1 MKAGRRSFQ
10 TLQPLC
16 DLIQSQLMI
25 PDLTMLFA
33 AFRLCEDTLFY
44 RPCIWQTALKSF
56 KLVYGNIMIF
66 LSGKKQAVLCD
77 PVGNASQG
85 MLLYFLIKAVRAF
98 RMGDILTLR

>member
-33 AFRLCEDTLFY
+33 AFRLCEDTFFY
-44 RPCIWQTALKSF
+44 RPCIWQTALKSIQIGPWE
-56 KLVYGNIMIF
+56 YSD
-66 LSGKKQAVLCD
+66 LSLRQEAGS
-77 PVGNASQG
+77 PV
-85 MLLYFLIKAVRAF
+85 
-98 RMGDILTLR
+98 